1 MTSPPGRT
9 TPVAEIGHGDVW
21 WADLDKVRP
30 VVVLTRR
37 RVASRLGRVLVAPV
51 TTTVRGISTEVLL
64 GHSEGLK
71 AGCVA
76 NLDNVQ
82 LIPTST
88 LVRRAGAVAPA
99 RWHEFCRAMASVM
112 AC

>member
-1 MTSPPGRT
+1 MTGL
-9 TPVAEIGHGDVW
+9 GHGDVW

-37 RVASRLGRVLVAPV
+37 RIAAHLTRVLVAPV
-51 TTTVRGISTEVLL
+51 TTTVRGLATEVAL
-64 GHSEGLK
+64 GEAEGL
-71 AGCVA
+71 GSSCVA

-82 LIPTST
+82 LVPADR
-88 LVRRAGAVAPA
+88 LLRRAGVVAPE
-99 RWHEFCRAMASVM
+99 RWPEFCRAMAKVM